1 VDLRL
6 CSFSGGCFSAEEEQ
20 AMRILIANTPLMYR
34 ESLAL
39 AVHRHN
45 PDFEVM
51 IADPASLD
59 GEAERFGPHTLI
71 RDDDGI
77 EVGSP
82 DGVVCWVGIIIDDHL
97 KVRISLDGKV
107 SEIHEVS
114 LYELLAALD
123 EAARFVSENGIR

>member
-1 VDLRL
+1 
-6 CSFSGGCFSAEEEQ
+6 
-20 AMRILIANTPLMYR
+20 MRILIANTPLMYR

-45 PDFEVM
+45 PEFEVM
-51 IADPASLD
+51 IADPASMD

-77 EVGSP
+77 DEASP

-97 KVRISLDGKV
+97 KARISIDGKV

-114 LYELLAALD
+114 LNELLAALD
-123 EAARFVSENGIR
+123 EAAKFVSENGIH

>member
-1 VDLRL
+1 MSVLL
-6 CSFSGGCFSAEEEQ
+6 SGGCFSADKEQ
-20 AMRILIANTPLMYR
+20 VMRILVANTPLMYR

-39 AVHRHN
+39 AIHRHN

-51 IADPASLD
+51 IANPASMD
-59 GEAERFGPHTLI
+59 GEAERFGPHALV

-82 DGVVCWVGIIIDDHL
+82 DGVVCWVGIMIDDHL
-97 KVRISLDGKV
+97 KARISIDGKV

-114 LYELLAALD
+114 MDELLAALD
-123 EAARFVSENGIR
+123 EAAKFVSENGIH